1 MQLNSNFRIM
11 KNLPEIMALIGL
23 FCLLNLI
30 YGMDV
35 IKTALRPSGR
45 RIFLK
50 NMVEKLKKIK
60 NEK

>member
-1 MQLNSNFRIM
+1 M